1 MELRVQ
7 NVVRDFI
14 ALQHSA
20 QQLGRF
26 DAYGADQ
33 DGLTL
38 YMSFSDLLDDG
49 VVLFPTRLVDSI
61 VVVCAPHRPVGRNH
75 VHVEFVNIVKLGGFR
90 LGRACHARQFLIKPE
105 IILDR
110 DRRQRLRLAID
121 LDAFFGFHRL
131 VQTIAPPSARHLAA
145 GELIDDYDFV
155 ILDHVLDIFLK
166 QAVGAE
172 QL

>member
-1 MELRVQ
+1 M
-7 NVVRDFI
+7 
-14 ALQHSA
+14 
-20 QQLGRF
+20 
-26 DAYGADQ
+26 
-33 DGLTL
+33 
-38 YMSFSDLLDDG
+38 
-49 VVLFPTRLVDSI
+49 
-61 VVVCAPHRPVGRNH
+61 
-75 VHVEFVNIVKLGGFR
+75 KLGGFR

-172 QL
+172 QLGDVVDALRLGVAMLLALRFFLVLLVVGQIWIKIDLGEFVDQIRQHKCVRVIWI